1 MLPIQLLKAGIG
13 IVQSFVGAF
22 AVSGN
27 VGELTDKL
35 KELGRRIF
43 GIGVDGKKVTD
54 FFRNLGNSVWY
65 NARLS
70 SAYYGAWQ
78 SGRHAW

>member
-1 MLPIQLLKAGIG
+1 VTGSLLCVTLSRLAMDFRSSSLGLGNVLMLPIQLLKAGIG

-35 KELGRRIF
+35 KELG
-43 GIGVDGKKVTD
+43 
-54 FFRNLGNSVWY
+54 
-65 NARLS
+65 
-70 SAYYGAWQ
+70 
-78 SGRHAW
+78 